1 MNELAISTL
10 SHDEARSLTDEVKN
24 DAERLWRKLVEL
36 YEGGAHLALGYA
48 AWGSYFEAEF
58 GQSKSHGYRMLEAAR
73 VASILPHSPK
83 GERPTERQAREL
95 APLLGDADQLRDAW
109 QEANTNGNATAATV
123 REAVA
128 RRLPGPREAQRIAIE
143 ENRVVVGTDG
153 YYTPTSHIDADT
165 RWQIITEW
173 AKAIDRELPADP
185 ADIPIPEYATG
196 LEESAER
203 VREYVTRFL
212 LSRRHEEAA

>member
-1 MNELAISTL
+1 MSAVLAPSL
-10 SHDEARSLTDEVKN
+10 SVDEARSLTDEVKN

-73 VASILPHSPK
+73 VASVLPHSPL

-109 QEANTNGNATAATV
+109 QEANKNGQATAATV
-123 REAVA
+123 REAVE
-128 RRLPGPREAQRIAIE
+128 RRLPEPRPTGTRPLDPDIMERHQR
-143 ENRVVVGTDG
+143 
-153 YYTPTSHIDADT
+153 DT
-165 RWQIITEW
+165 AVEVL
-173 AKAIDRELPADP
+173 DRSVYALESNI
-185 ADIPIPEYATG
+185 ADIPIHLDWILETRDLAGPYGVLTPERLNKASDYCAAFA
-196 LEESAER
+196 AELKKR
-203 VREYVTRFL
+203 GI
-212 LSRRHEEAA
+212 